1 MLLQHSEGF
10 PLGYI
15 REGLYQLVIRL
26 IVLPVGY
33 KVLGLV
39 FREVLGGGFF
49 GFFVGFLFFL
59 LNVGGVFYG
68 CGGFG
73 GFVLKYC

>member
-1 MLLQHSEGF
+1 MLLQHSGGF

-33 KVLGLV
+33 EVLGLV
-39 FREVLGGGFF
+39 LGEVLGGGFF
-49 GFFVGFLFFL
+49 GFF
-59 LNVGGVFYG
+59 GV
-68 CGGFG
+68 CIEIW
-73 GFVLKYC
+73 

>member
-1 MLLQHSEGF
+1 MLLQHSGGF

-39 FREVLGGGFF
+39 LGEVFWCSC
-49 GFFVGFLFFL
+49 FLVSFEVCGVCGVCGEFL
-59 LNVGGVFYG
+59 
-68 CGGFG
+68 
-73 GFVLKYC
+73 